1 MRAMRLATRGLT
13 RTAIYMTAAS
23 AIATTGAAGA
33 DTVDNLIRDVMQ
45 KTHVPGLSMA
55 IVRDGRVIRA
65 QGYGF
70 ANLESKTPATP
81 ETVYSLHSVSKQ
93 FCATGIMLLVREGKV
108 GLDDP
113 VTKYFPEG
121 KGVWDGITV
130 RHLLHHTSGIPDY
143 LNDDLSLKIPPDA
156 PDSAVPLAVAKVPL
170 KFKPGE
176 KYAYSNTGYVMLAQI
191 IRQVTGKPD
200 PSFLADRIFKPLGMK
215 ATRNAD
221 SKVIIPHR
229 AARYAWKDGH
239 FTNGTPPA
247 DAEEIADGGM
257 LSTVLDLAK
266 WDTSL
271 YTDKVLTAEERTEM
285 WTPGKVTDPA
295 GCKYGFGFFVD
306 TYKGRPRIWHY
317 GSSGIGQ
324 RAVIA
329 RYPADKL
336 CVILLVNGGEPVLTR
351 LVNQIADNY
360 LKG

>member
-1 MRAMRLATRGLT
+1 
-13 RTAIYMTAAS
+13 
-23 AIATTGAAGA
+23 
-33 DTVDNLIRDVMQ
+33 
-45 KTHVPGLSMA
+45 
-55 IVRDGRVIRA
+55 
-65 QGYGF
+65 
-70 ANLESKTPATP
+70 
-81 ETVYSLHSVSKQ
+81 VSKQ
-93 FCATGIMLLVREGKV
+93 FCATAIMLLVREGKV

-121 KGVWDGITV
+121 AGVWNGITV

-143 LNDDLSLKIPPDA
+143 LNDNLNVKIAPDA
-156 PDSAVPLAVAKVPL
+156 PDSAIAPAVATVPL

-176 KYAYSNTGYVMLAQI
+176 KFAYSNTGYVMLAQI

-200 PSFLADRIFKPLGMK
+200 SVFLAGRVFRPLGMT
-215 ATRNAD
+215 ASRNAD
-221 SKVIIPHR
+221 SKAIIPHR
-229 AARYAWKDGH
+229 AVRYVWKDGH
-239 FTNGTPPA
+239 FANGTPPA

-266 WDTSL
+266 WDISL
-271 YTDKVLTAEERTEM
+271 YTDKVLTADERALM
-285 WTPGKVTDPA
+285 WTPGTVTDPA

-329 RYPADKL
+329 RYPTSRL

-360 LKG
+360 LRE